1 MEEPV
6 IFSTVVDGT
15 KKAFGDRLT
24 PALLAKLKAVGMD
37 FNSGQPAYPMDAFLR
52 AFQVMADE
60 LVPGEPHLERRYRT
74 LGHDFMAGFVQTGL
88 GRAALMMGR
97 LVGLRRTLERLGRNM
112 YTTGNYLTV
121 EIQHESPTSLIA
133 ITRVR
138 PEFHRFVTKDWSV
151 IAHYRLGIFD
161 AVFELLDTRGTIE
174 LLEDD
179 LQKFQTRFHLSWEA
193 KR

>member
-15 KKAFGDRLT
+15 KKAFGERLT
-24 PALLAKLKAVGMD
+24 PALLAKLKDVGMD

-52 AFQVMADE
+52 AFQVLADA
-60 LVPGEPHLERRYRT
+60 LVPDEPDAKLRYRK
-74 LGHDFMAGFVQTGL
+74 LGHDFMAGYVETGL
-88 GRAALMMGR
+88 GRATLMMAK
-97 LVGLRRTLERLGRNM
+97 LIGLRRTLERLGRNM

-121 EIQHESPTSLIA
+121 EILNESPTRLTA

-138 PEFHRFVTKDWSV
+138 PEFHSFVTPDWGV

-161 AVFELLDTRGTIE
+161 AVFELIGTPGTIE

-179 LQKFQTRFHLSWEA
+179 LAKFETRFRLNW
-193 KR
+193 R